1 MTKLTG
7 PLAFAATPVA
17 LAWRGGTLPT
27 LLEAA
32 PEAIVVTKRDGKS
45 LWSMP
50 KPRVYSAHPRQELFG
65 LNVEGLLPGASGTGI
80 VKKWARTV
88 CVS

>member
-1 MTKLTG
+1 M
-7 PLAFAATPVA
+7 ADRSVNAQA
-17 LAWRGGTLPT
+17 
-27 LLEAA
+27 E
-32 PEAIVVTKRDGKS
+32 S
-45 LWSMP
+45 LFGH
-50 KPRVYSAHPRQELFG
+50 ARQELFG